1 MEYPKRYMVKV
12 KCLIKG
18 VFHERGRE
26 YVATSEET
34 EPGKE
39 TMPFLELIEEPK
51 PNGESAAISESG
63 NVTCMSLLQPTTIEE
78 KRQFLKDKGIL
89 GKKGNH
95 SEETILTAYKKYIA
109 KESGE

>member
-26 YVATSEET
+26 YVATSEES

-39 TMPFLELIEEPK
+39 TMPFLELIEEVPK
-51 PNGESAAISESG
+51 
-63 NVTCMSLLQPTTIEE
+63 MQPQQNAQSKTIEE
-78 KRQFLKDKGIL
+78 KRQILKDKGII
-89 GKKGNH
+89 GKGNH
-95 SEETILTAYKKYIA
+95 SEETILKTYEQYFAKKSD
-109 KESGE
+109 ESGE

>member
-26 YVATSEET
+26 YVATSEES

-39 TMPFLELIEEPK
+39 TMPFLELIEEVPK
-51 PNGESAAISESG
+51 MQPQHVNPMSEPE
-63 NVTCMSLLQPTTIEE
+63 NAQPKTIEE